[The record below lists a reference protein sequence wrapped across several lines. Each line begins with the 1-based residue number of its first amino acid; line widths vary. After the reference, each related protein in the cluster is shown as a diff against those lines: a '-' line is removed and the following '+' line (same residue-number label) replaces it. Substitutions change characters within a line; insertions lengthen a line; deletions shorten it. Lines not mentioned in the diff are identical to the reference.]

1 LRGLCRYFALLPA
14 LVAGTALWGQDL
26 KQFEKKVTE
35 FTLANGLHFIVVE
48 RHEAPVVSFRT
59 WVDAGAVD
67 DPAGATGLAHMFER
81 LALKGTTTIGTTD
94 WASEKKALDGVE
106 EAQDRLE
113 AERNKGPKA
122 DQARLDVMQL
132 QLSTLINRAGAYVAP
147 AGFAATLE
155 SHGAV
160 GVNAAS
166 SYDHTEFQ
174 CNLPSNRIELWF
186 LMESQ
191 RFLSPVFREFYGER
205 NAVLEE
211 QRMRVESNPQGAL
224 LQELLAAAFEAHP
237 YHRPEIGWPSDI
249 ANLRPA
255 DARAFFE
262 KYYTAGNMVVAIVGD
277 VSPDEAR
284 RLAERYFGP
293 MPARAA
299 PPVPHTAEIPQRGPR
314 RVQVESSAQPLLVW
328 GYKRPDQRDPDDPVL
343 RIMGLLLSGR
353 SGVLH
358 QELVQGQRIAI
369 QAEALPAYPNSRY
382 PCLFAIMLAPAK
394 QHSVEEVE
402 KALDALL
409 TRFQTQKVDDEALGR
424 ARSSARA
431 RLISQL
437 DGNQGLASLLPGY
450 QAAFGDW
457 REAFTSIARLDTVT
471 ADDIQRVARKYLI
484 LSQRTAAY
492 STPPAEPAP
501 PPARPAGGRP

>member
-1 LRGLCRYFALLPA
+1 
-14 LVAGTALWGQDL
+14 
-26 KQFEKKVTE
+26 
-35 FTLANGLHFIVVE
+35 
-48 RHEAPVVSFRT
+48 
-59 WVDAGAVD
+59 
-67 DPAGATGLAHMFER
+67 
-81 LALKGTTTIGTTD
+81 
-94 WASEKKALDGVE
+94 
-106 EAQDRLE
+106 
-113 AERNKGPKA
+113 
-122 DQARLDVMQL
+122 
-132 QLSTLINRAGAYVAP
+132 
-147 AGFAATLE
+147 
-155 SHGAV
+155 
-160 GVNAAS
+160 
-166 SYDHTEFQ
+166 
-174 CNLPSNRIELWF
+174 
-186 LMESQ
+186 
-191 RFLSPVFREFYGER
+191 
-205 NAVLEE
+205 
-211 QRMRVESNPQGAL
+211 
-224 LQELLAAAFEAHP
+224 
-237 YHRPEIGWPSDI
+237 
-249 ANLRPA
+249 
-255 DARAFFE
+255 
-262 KYYTAGNMVVAIVGD
+262 
-277 VSPDEAR
+277 
-284 RLAERYFGP
+284 
-293 MPARAA
+293 
-299 PPVPHTAEIPQRGPR
+299 
-314 RVQVESSAQPLLVW
+314 
-328 GYKRPDQRDPDDPVL
+328 
-343 RIMGLLLSGR
+343 MGLLLSGR